1 MYRIIGIDPAF
12 REKGFATCDL
22 ILTEDLNTHTF
33 HTYNKPHAFF
43 IDYSTDYEYA
53 FLYFA
58 VENSNLQNLT
68 FRESKK
74 ISVAERLSRN
84 VGANQAV
91 SQMVVDFLQEYYGKE
106 KVYEFSPREKG
117 KKDTHEDY
125 VKKCLA
131 LKLQPNKRTS
141 QDERDA
147 FKLAYLTY
155 HKIKLLEKMK

>member
-12 REKGFATCDL
+12 REKGFAMCY
-22 ILTEDLNTHTF
+22 LTENYHTF
-33 HTYNKPHAFF
+33 FTFPKPYHFF
-43 IDYSTDYEYA
+43 TKTNDFND
-53 FLYFA
+53 FGGLYFA

-74 ISVAERLSRN
+74 ISVAERVSRN

-106 KVYEFSPREKG
+106 KVYEYSPRDKG

-155 HKIKLLEKMK
+155 HKVKLLERMK

>member
-1 MYRIIGIDPAF
+1 MYRIIGVDPAF

-33 HTYNKPHAFF
+33 YTYNKPHAFF

-53 FLYFA
+53 FFA

-141 QDERDA
+141 QDQRDA

-155 HKIKLLEKMK
+155 HKIKLLEKTK

>member
-12 REKGFATCDL
+12 REKGFAICFLSIENNNNYHRFMTL
-22 ILTEDLNTHTF
+22 E
-33 HTYNKPHAFF
+33 KPYHFF
-43 IDYSTDYEYA
+43 KKFNDFDD
-53 FLYFA
+53 FYFG

-74 ISVAERLSRN
+74 ISVAERVSRN

-91 SQMVVDFLQEYYGKE
+91 SQMVVDFLKEYYGE
-106 KVYEFSPREKG
+106 QKVYEFSPREKG
-117 KKDTHEDY
+117 KKDTQLDHER
-125 VKKCLA
+125 KCLA

-155 HKIKLLEKMK
+155 HKVKLLEKMK

>member
-12 REKGFATCDL
+12 REKGFAICYLKFEEKENYHCFT
-22 ILTEDLNTHTF
+22 TF
-33 HTYNKPHAFF
+33 KKPYHFF
-43 IDYSTDYEYA
+43 TKTNDFNDFGS
-53 FLYFA
+53 LYFGI
-58 VENSNLQNLT
+58 ENSNLQNLT

-74 ISVAERLSRN
+74 ISVAERISRN

-91 SQMVVDFLQEYYGKE
+91 SQMVVDFLREYYGE
-106 KVYEFSPREKG
+106 QKVYEFSPRGKG
-117 KKDTHEDY
+117 KKDTQLDY
-125 VKKCLA
+125 ERKCLA

-155 HKIKLLEKMK
+155 HKVKLLEKMK

>member
-12 REKGFATCDL
+12 REKGFAICFL
-22 ILTEDLNTHTF
+22 KIEDGGNYHTF
-33 HTYNKPHAFF
+33 STFRKPYHFF
-43 IDYSTDYEYA
+43 TKTNELND
-53 FLYFA
+53 FYFG

-68 FRESKK
+68 FRESPK
-74 ISVAERLSRN
+74 ISVAERVSRN

-106 KVYEFSPREKG
+106 KVYEYSPRDKG

-125 VKKCLA
+125 IKKCLA

-155 HKIKLLEKMK
+155 YKIKLLEKMI

>member
-22 ILTEDLNTHTF
+22 ILTEDLNTHRF
-33 HTYNKPHAFF
+33 HTYHKPHSFF
-43 IDYSTDYEYA
+43 IDYSTDYEL
-53 FLYFA
+53 FYFG

-74 ISVAERLSRN
+74 ISVAERVSRN

-91 SQMVVDFLQEYYGKE
+91 SQMVVDFLQQYYGEE

-117 KKDTHEDY
+117 KKDTQEDY

-155 HKIKLLEKMK
+155 HKVKLLEKMK

>member
-1 MYRIIGIDPAF
+1 MHRIIGIDPAF
-12 REKGFATCDL
+12 REKGFAICK
-22 ILTEDLNTHTF
+22 LTISTDLNTHGF
-33 HTYNKPHAFF
+33 HTYNKSHSFF
-43 IDYSTDYEYA
+43 IDFFVNNFSLYS
-53 FLYFA
+53 FG

-74 ISVAERLSRN
+74 ISVAERVSRN

-91 SQMVVDFLQEYYGKE
+91 SQMVVDFLQECYGKE
-106 KVYEFSPREKG
+106 KVYEYSPRDKG
-117 KKDTHEDY
+117 KKDTQLDY
-125 VKKCLA
+125 EKKCLA

-155 HKIKLLEKMK
+155 HKVKLLEKMR